1 MVKNPISRHVASISR
16 ATACLDASPP
26 TRAAE
31 RSITGICCMFFSPKT
46 SCSMVVGPTVNY
58 QGLPRDESRIG
69 PCERRQPPPRGPLPA
84 YRVRGRAR
92 AAKALSLLLACSSA
106 HRAYLIQKASTVKD
120 ERVHWKKRQKQIER
134 LKARHGADRSLIREF
149 PDLKVEQRTGPC
161 SNVMRGSTARRPRP
175 AGMKQFPVG
184 HSHKQGLE
192 LITPGTDLQ
201 WMGGKK
207 T

>member
-1 MVKNPISRHVASISR
+1 
-16 ATACLDASPP
+16 
-26 TRAAE
+26 
-31 RSITGICCMFFSPKT
+31 MFFS
-46 SCSMVVGPTVNY
+46 
-58 QGLPRDESRIG
+58 
-69 PCERRQPPPRGPLPA
+69 RREQALPA
-84 YRVRGRAR
+84 
-92 AAKALSLLLACSSA
+92 SLPFGSSC
-106 HRAYLIQKASTVKD
+106 LPEVQEASTVKD
-120 ERVHWKKRQKQIER
+120 NRVHWKKRQKQIER

-149 PDLKVEQRTGPC
+149 PDLKVEQRTAPC
-161 SNVMRGSTARRPRP
+161 SNGMRGNTARRPRP

>member
-1 MVKNPISRHVASISR
+1 MKAESGPAREGDCHHTVHWPHIACEDAPAQRGLLHSPAS
-16 ATACLDASPP
+16 LPF
-26 TRAAE
+26 
-31 RSITGICCMFFSPKT
+31 GT
-46 SCSMVVGPTVNY
+46 SC
-58 QGLPRDESRIG
+58 LPDVQE
-69 PCERRQPPPRGPLPA
+69 
-84 YRVRGRAR
+84 
-92 AAKALSLLLACSSA
+92 
-106 HRAYLIQKASTVKD
+106 ASTVEHD
-120 ERVHWKKRQKQIER
+120 RVHWKKRQKQIER

-149 PDLKVEQRTGPC
+149 PDLKVEQRTAPC
-161 SNVMRGSTARRPRP
+161 SNGMRGTTARRPRP